1 MLLFYR
7 IRNPFS
13 CFLRTIKA
21 IWFQKIIYT
30 VQNLRQEAG
39 ADGLLKSKIFL
50 SDNCKYSYE
59 PVISCLEAVAF
70 FRVSKLTH
78 CRPKEAVQFGP
89 RSKPCKRQTAPAAG
103 HGRQPFTGRGYFF
116 SLNTPAPCFLRLLT
130 WGSLT
135 PSPFS
140 FAALRSRGFP
150 HSKSRENY
158 GGFR

>member
-30 VQNLRQEAG
+30 VQNLRQGAG

-59 PVISCLEAVAF
+59 PVISCLEAVCLFPGFKAH
-70 FRVSKLTH
+70 LLQTG
-78 CRPKEAVQFGP
+78 EAVQFGP

-103 HGRQPFTGRGYFF
+103 HGRQPSLEGDI
-116 SLNTPAPCFLRLLT
+116 SLN
-130 WGSLT
+130 G
-135 PSPFS
+135 
-140 FAALRSRGFP
+140 
-150 HSKSRENY
+150 
-158 GGFR
+158 

>member
-30 VQNLRQEAG
+30 VQNLRQGAG

-59 PVISCLEAVAF
+59 PVISCLEAVCLFPGFKAHSLQTE
-70 FRVSKLTH
+70 RGSVI
-78 CRPKEAVQFGP
+78 RPAVETLQKADRFCG
-89 RSKPCKRQTAPAAG
+89 RARMATV
-103 HGRQPFTGRGYFF
+103 HGKGIFLFTSHF
-116 SLNTPAPCFLRLLT
+116 SPL
-130 WGSLT
+130 
-135 PSPFS
+135 FS
-140 FAALRSRGFP
+140 
-150 HSKSRENY
+150 
-158 GGFR
+158 

>member
-30 VQNLRQEAG
+30 VQNLRQGAG

-59 PVISCLEAVAF
+59 PVISRLEAVCLF
-70 FRVSKLTH
+70 
-78 CRPKEAVQFGP
+78 
-89 RSKPCKRQTAPAAG
+89 PA
-103 HGRQPFTGRGYFF
+103 TI
-116 SLNTPAPCFLRLLT
+116 S
-130 WGSLT
+130 
-135 PSPFS
+135 
-140 FAALRSRGFP
+140 
-150 HSKSRENY
+150 
-158 GGFR
+158 

>member
-30 VQNLRQEAG
+30 VQNLRQGAG

-70 FRVSKLTH
+70 FRVSKLIRCPYQRQCNLARDRNPAKGKPLLRQGTD
-78 CRPKEAVQFGP
+78 GN
-89 RSKPCKRQTAPAAG
+89 RSLEG
-103 HGRQPFTGRGYFF
+103 DI
-116 SLNTPAPCFLRLLT
+116 SLN
-130 WGSLT
+130 SLT
-135 PSPFS
+135 KAPVVFLAFAVGETASPE
-140 FAALRSRGFP
+140 RSAGECRGGKTP
-150 HSKSRENY
+150 PCQRP
-158 GGFR
+158 